1 MAVETKEFRAEARF
15 QRVSPQKARLV
26 LDLIK
31 GRGVQEALETAAFT
45 KKRIAPVI
53 YKLLTSA
60 VDNAKYV
67 SGEQGLDLDV
77 DNLYVKQALAND
89 GPRMKRIRPA
99 PMGRAYRY
107 QRRLTHIVLSVA
119 EREAA
124 EGLATKI
131 EEPKAAPQATKTKID
146 ESKAAPQATKTKIEE
161 PKAAAK
167 ANKTKNEEPKAAA
180 KATKAKNEEPKA
192 AAKKATKTKVEESKP
207 GAKKAAGATTGKKAS
222 KKA

>member
-1 MAVETKEFRAEARF
+1 MAVETKEYRAEARF

-53 YKLLTSA
+53 HKLLTSA

-67 SGEQGLDLDV
+67 SGERGEDVDV
-77 DNLYVKQALAND
+77 DNLYVKSAIAND

-107 QRRLTHIVLSVA
+107 QRRLTHIILSVA
-119 EREAA
+119 ERDRGNSHLVTKADES
-124 EGLATKI
+124 GTATK
-131 EEPKAAPQATKTKID
+131 PAKKT
-146 ESKAAPQATKTKIEE
+146 
-161 PKAAAK
+161 
-167 ANKTKNEEPKAAA
+167 
-180 KATKAKNEEPKA
+180 
-192 AAKKATKTKVEESKP
+192 AAKKAAPKKTA
-207 GAKKAAGATTGKKAS
+207 AKKPIAATKKKA
-222 KKA
+222 KK

>member
-1 MAVETKEFRAEARF
+1 MAVETREYRAEARF

-31 GRGVQEALETAAFT
+31 GRGVEDALNTAAFT

-53 YKLLTSA
+53 HKLLTSA

-67 SGEQGLDLDV
+67 AGEQGIDLDV
-77 DNLYVKQALAND
+77 DNLYVKQALANE

-119 EREAA
+119 ERQSANGASLVTKVGEPVA
-124 EGLATKI
+124 E
-131 EEPKAAPQATKTKID
+131 
-146 ESKAAPQATKTKIEE
+146 
-161 PKAAAK
+161 
-167 ANKTKNEEPKAAA
+167 A
-180 KATKAKNEEPKA
+180 KATAKKT
-192 AAKKATKTKVEESKP
+192 AAKKAAPKKTA
-207 GAKKAAGATTGKKAS
+207 AKKSTS
-222 KKA
+222 KKAK